1 MKKKVYGKTHIK
13 ITAMGLAVLLLTSGC
28 RPTTPIKEPLNR
40 PAVDTGIKEKEYLP
54 VEYKSEKSKELK
66 TKTVDYDYGDR
77 ILKEKGE
84 TDTPYKLRGI
94 LSYPINTVQEKL
106 KLVILLHG
114 CHDNENARRYD
125 VGFRYLTEYLAENG
139 YLAVSIDVNA
149 AFDWKYGDNREYVK
163 LPLIFEEHWKL
174 LKDWNEGT
182 ISIDG
187 MRMENRIDFDRIMLL
202 GHSTSGEIIFN
213 IASQEKYKAEYLLCV
228 APTLNNPDSLF
239 DIPLKGLSIL
249 VPEYDG
255 DVVSLDGMAIKNKW
269 TPALK
274 QQIFSTILLK
284 KANHNYFN
292 TVLEANDAEQTGTDI
307 SDQMEKEQ
315 QRDFL
320 KKFVVMNA
328 NAFFQ
333 EKYENTIFDNKQPAV
348 NQIDGLDVM
357 TYLRTGNTIKIA
369 DANTTYIGNESVDIF
384 KKQDSPNFTKDTAP
398 GLNMAL
404 TGSDVMEVTEIV
416 WKNKGAEISV
426 PLEENDVSSY
436 HSLCLDMMVDPFYE
450 ENERKEP
457 QGLSV
462 ELMDQQGK
470 KQKVVISPE
479 SNAVF
484 YPRGKMG
491 TLDLEEGE
499 IKFWDGVTV
508 SSDIRIPMTCFDE
521 LDLSKIRQL
530 NLLFDQKEKGAVY
543 LQSIHL
549 SR

>member
-1 MKKKVYGKTHIK
+1 
-13 ITAMGLAVLLLTSGC
+13 S
-28 RPTTPIKEPLNR
+28 

-174 LKDWNEGT
+174 LKDWNEGK

-269 TPALK
+269 THALK
-274 QQIFSTILLK
+274 QPIFSTILLK

-348 NQIDGLDVM
+348 NQIDGVDVM

-426 PLEENDVSSY
+426 PLE
-436 HSLCLDMMVDPFYE
+436 
-450 ENERKEP
+450 
-457 QGLSV
+457 
-462 ELMDQQGK
+462 
-470 KQKVVISPE
+470 
-479 SNAVF
+479 
-484 YPRGKMG
+484 
-491 TLDLEEGE
+491 
-499 IKFWDGVTV
+499 
-508 SSDIRIPMTCFDE
+508 
-521 LDLSKIRQL
+521 
-530 NLLFDQKEKGAVY
+530 
-543 LQSIHL
+543 
-549 SR
+549 